1 MKDTT
6 AYMNIKKIIIIIF
19 NRLLTPWPANEYQES
34 IETTELIVSKSENEM
49 VMKTFVNNK
58 NILF

>member
-19 NRLLTPWPANEYQES
+19 NRLLTPWPANEYHES

-49 VMKTFVNNK
+49 VMKTFANNK
-58 NILF
+58 NI